1 MEQRFPFLHALQ
13 DFSLEKGKS
22 RSFLIFLALSFI
34 FWLITKFSNQYTEVL
49 PLEVSFIKHPVGVV
63 PTSDTTSEIQLT
75 LTASGFQLFFYK
87 LLGTELILDS
97 KKGVFN
103 DGIATLPLELSFQE
117 IQDQLFGSITINS
130 IFPNTVNFEY
140 TQLSNKRLAV
150 GLQKGLDLSA
160 GFGIA

>member
-22 RSFLIFLALSFI
+22 RSFLIFLVLSFI

-49 PLEVSFIKHPVGVV
+49 PLEVSFNEHPVGVV
-63 PTSDTTSEIQLT
+63 PTSETTSEIQLT

-87 LLGTELILDS
+87 LLRTELILDS

-103 DGIATLPLELSFQE
+103 DGLATLPLELIFQE
-117 IQDQLFGSITINS
+117 IHDQLF
-130 IFPNTVNFEY
+130 
-140 TQLSNKRLAV
+140 
-150 GLQKGLDLSA
+150 
-160 GFGIA
+160 

>member
-22 RSFLIFLALSFI
+22 RSFLIFLVLSFI
-34 FWLITKFSNQYTEVL
+34 FWLISKFSNQYTEVL
-49 PLEVSFIKHPVGVV
+49 PLEVSFNEHPVGVV
-63 PTSDTTSEIQLT
+63 PISETTSEIQLT

-87 LLGTELILDS
+87 LLRTELILDS

-103 DGIATLPLELSFQE
+103 DGLVTLPLELSFQE

-140 TQLSNKRLAV
+140 TQLSNNV
-150 GLQKGLDLSA
+150 
-160 GFGIA
+160 